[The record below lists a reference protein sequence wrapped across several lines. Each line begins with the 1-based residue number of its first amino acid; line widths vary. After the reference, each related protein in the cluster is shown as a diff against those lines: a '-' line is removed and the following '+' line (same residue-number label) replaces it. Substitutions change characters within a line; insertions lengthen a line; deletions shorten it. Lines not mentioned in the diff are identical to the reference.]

1 MSVQS
6 VFWAIALTLFFGA
19 LGFPIPENPIL
30 MGGGYA
36 IFKDISP
43 FATSLVL
50 WYFAILSG
58 DTILFAVSYWFFNR
72 PALSA
77 FLKRYIGAKRLAS
90 YEKAFASR
98 GGWTLFLARFT
109 YGIRAVAYIAAGA
122 AHYPWRRFLVVDGLS
137 VAIQVPLFVGV
148 GYFAGERIELAGKT
162 GEKILI
168 LIGIFA
174 FISLTVTWMSLLL
187 QRKISLRNQH
197 TGGAA
202 SSETASCTELSE
214 KVSGEKDRGSPRGQK

>member
-1 MSVQS
+1 

-30 MGGGYA
+30 MGGGYT
-36 IFKDISP
+36 IFKQISP
-43 FATSLVL
+43 FATSLAL
-50 WYFAILSG
+50 WYLAILSG

-77 FLKRYIGAKRLAS
+77 FLKRYVGTKRLAS

-122 AHYPWRRFLVVDGLS
+122 AHYPWRRFLVVDALS

-148 GYFAGERIELAGKT
+148 GYFAGERIELAAKT
-162 GEKILI
+162 GEKIFI

-174 FISLTVTWMSLLL
+174 FISLIATWMSILL

-197 TGGAA
+197 PRGTA
-202 SSETASCTELSE
+202 SSDMVSSAELSE
-214 KVSGEKDRGSPRGQK
+214 KASCEEGQGSPRAQK